1 MPFSYGFLDSCQYTN
16 KVGAFYC
23 RWCWA
28 LCKYRRTV
36 IALTAVVL
44 LTTAIGGAHANDAL
58 YLVFWLR
65 RCNFSFISFPSVLLP
80 AVYGFSIPTAFVY
93 CFGRDFISD

>member
-1 MPFSYGFLDSCQYTN
+1 MVLGTLH
-16 KVGAFYC
+16 
-23 RWCWA
+23 
-28 LCKYRRTV
+28 KYRRGV

-44 LTTAIGGAHANDAL
+44 LTTAIEGAHANDAL

-80 AVYGFSIPTAFVY
+80 AVYGFSIPAAFVY
-93 CFGRDFISD
+93 CVLAGTLVLTDDDIV